1 MDGGSQPGDHR
12 ARGARHCGRAG
23 GTQAVRRLPARS
35 CERASRGAG
44 LMTITTTEIL
54 SALAA
59 TGETRKQWEARMLLE
74 ALDRAG
80 YRIVKKP
87 DLLEVG
93 KPGTR
98 PS

>member
-1 MDGGSQPGDHR
+1 
-12 ARGARHCGRAG
+12 
-23 GTQAVRRLPARS
+23 
-35 CERASRGAG
+35 
-44 LMTITTTEIL
+44 MTITTTEIL